1 MRMNQILKQ
10 GALICALMVLCAA
23 CQPTPEQGVIV
34 GKGEQSAAPTALPS
48 IEASQEPQGEERWE
62 ENFAATTG
70 KFQIIVDAPV
80 YYQGM
85 TTGREYTVT
94 QPGFSKEQIDGVFDV
109 LVGDRA
115 IYSDEKGIETKEA
128 LEEDII
134 YKKSLLSTA
143 THEREREMLEESIQF
158 YEKLYQKAPTTEEI
172 RKGALSRDVLYQK
185 NGRVVLIE
193 NGTAR
198 FDTFFVREHD
208 EGTDIQYGSNGD
220 NIMYS
225 NEHEQEQ
232 PARGMEMSRE
242 EAIQLGL
249 ETLEQM
255 GLTDYYVAECNV
267 ADEYNTSTY
276 VQPESPK
283 QCYVLRIYSKIGG
296 IPINGVMHSN
306 GLTESEEGLVRRV
319 SRTERI
325 IMNITDD
332 GVEHFFWGD
341 PFAIQGEPKELG
353 TLMPFEQIKERFRIF
368 MMAANTDIIDAWVE
382 EVHIDEIRLG
392 WMLAA
397 KKDSSTELR
406 VIPVWDFFGYNVVKD
421 PSGRGRREGGA
432 GYSQLTINAVDGS
445 IVNRVV
451 GY

>member
-1 MRMNQILKQ
+1 MAYKTLRRL
-10 GALICALMVLCAA
+10 GALLMTTMLFAS
-23 CQPTPEQGVIV
+23 CQPRPEQGVIV
-34 GKGEQSAAPTALPS
+34 GKGEQSAAPSALPS
-48 IEASQEPQGEERWE
+48 MAASQEPQGEEHWE
-62 ENFAATTG
+62 ERFAATTG

-94 QPGFSKEQIDGVFDV
+94 MPEFSKEQIDAVFNV

-115 IYSDEKGIETKEA
+115 IYSDEKGVETKEA

-134 YKKSLLSTA
+134 YAKSLLSTSSDEM
-143 THEREREMLEESIQF
+143 ERERLEQSIKVSEEF
-158 YEKLYQKAPTTEEI
+158 YQKAPAADEI
-172 RKGALSRDVLYQK
+172 RKGALSRDVIYQK
-185 NGRVVLIE
+185 NGFVLIE
-193 NGTAR
+193 NGTPR
-198 FDTFFVREHD
+198 FDSFFVKKGD
-208 EGTDIQYGSNGD
+208 VNNIQYSSNAE

-255 GLTDYYVAECNV
+255 GLTDYYVAQCNV
-267 ADEYNTSTY
+267 ADDYIYYLN
-276 VQPESPK
+276 VQPDSPK
-283 QCYVLRIYSKIGG
+283 QCYKLRIFRNIGG
-296 IPINGVMHSN
+296 VPINGVTRSN

-319 SRTERI
+319 SGSESI
-325 IMNITDD
+325 IMDITDN
-332 GVEHFFWGD
+332 GVEHFDWSS

-353 TLMPFEQIKERFRIF
+353 ALMPFEQIKERFRTF
-368 MMAANTDIIDAWVE
+368 MMAANTDIVGGWVE

-392 WMLAA
+392 WMLVA

-421 PSGRGRREGGA
+421 PSGRSKREGEA

-445 IVNRVV
+445 IINRVV